1 MQIVRLERPV
11 LMGLTVL
18 MVLVRELSSLVSLLV
33 LLRFDLLKSRLS
45 SGVVL

>member
-1 MQIVRLERPV
+1 
-11 LMGLTVL
+11 MGLTVL